1 MRFYVLLGSMF
12 LAFTSSAF
20 AEEWK
25 CTFLYGFEKNA
36 DKAIQEIP
44 NNNFPAYFSI
54 KDRKLAIVDKWRR
67 EFPMIF
73 DQEVIGNGS
82 RIYKLTFSNVAL
94 IIQLKGEYEKGS
106 HAKMRMIENSD
117 DDYLVVQNFDCL
129 RDF

>member
-1 MRFYVLLGSMF
+1 
-12 LAFTSSAF
+12 
-20 AEEWK
+20 
-25 CTFLYGFEKNA
+25 
-36 DKAIQEIP
+36 
-44 NNNFPAYFSI
+44 
-54 KDRKLAIVDKWRR
+54 
-67 EFPMIF
+67 MIF

-106 HAKMRMIENSD
+106 RAKMRMIENSD